1 MRLAYFELSL
11 VNCALRYIN
20 ARLFVGLLARWAIRR
35 AELVRLAKK
44 GRVLM
49 MRRII
54 MLVTVALMMALMMV
68 AMAAPAFAVTR
79 AECVHNVIDQ
89 VAPGDQGSRGYLIRS
104 NCVQV

>member
-20 ARLFVGLLARWAIRR
+20 AHLFVGLLARWAIRR

-54 MLVTVALMMALMMV
+54 MLVTVALMMV